1 MKKTKA
7 RLCAF
12 VMMLLCF
19 MTVLTGAVSAAEE
32 EEAPF
37 GGIPFTS
44 EGNLTLVDECFQDE
58 STYDNDEWVIREK
71 QFVTVESKSGNT
83 YYIIIDHAGKT
94 DNVYFLNLV
103 DEADLMALMEEG
115 EFEITKDCICKERCE
130 AGDVNTDCPV
140 CRNNLSECEG
150 KEKTKPEP
158 ETEAEIQTEKET
170 EKAPEPTKKKSSVLP
185 ALTVIVLLAIG
196 GVVYWFKF
204 GKKKPEN
211 GIEKD
216 SDDYETEEETIEETE
231 GDDEEE

>member
-19 MTVLTGAVSAAEE
+19 VTVLTGVVSAAEE

-37 GGIPFTS
+37 GGIPFTP
-44 EGNLTLVDECFQDE
+44 EGNLTLVDEFFQDE

-150 KEKTKPEP
+150 KEKTRPEP

-170 EKAPEPTKKKSSVLP
+170 ERASEPVKSQKSSALLVLIFI
-185 ALTVIVLLAIG
+185 ALLAG
-196 GVVYWFKF
+196 GGAVYWFKF
-204 GKKKPEN
+204 KKKKPEN

-216 SDDYETEEETIEETE
+216 PDDYDTEEESIDETE
-231 GDDEEE
+231 GEDEE